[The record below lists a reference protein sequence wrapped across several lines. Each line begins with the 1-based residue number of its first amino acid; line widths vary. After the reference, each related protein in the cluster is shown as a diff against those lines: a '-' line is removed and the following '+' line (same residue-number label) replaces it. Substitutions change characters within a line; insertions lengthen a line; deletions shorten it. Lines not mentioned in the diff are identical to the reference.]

1 MSLLRRLG
9 TNTTTT
15 MRSCLHRLLT
25 VFPVA
30 IVAIVAAVVV
40 VVAVVS
46 VQWAIELGNV
56 SRNGPH
62 RERRRH
68 RSRVWEQV
76 PPEEEQEEEL
86 EIFLLHRSRV
96 WEQVPPEEEQEEEL
110 EIFLEA
116 YQRVR
121 TCPGGSGKGW
131 QRTRLPQWGRLEF
144 TRPTAFRLSPWLRLW
159 SARGIWATLEL
170 AAPAA

>member
-86 EIFLLHRSRV
+86 EIFL
-96 WEQVPPEEEQEEEL
+96 
-110 EIFLEA
+110 EA